1 MAKRRRG
8 CDDVKDDLPRHLER
22 RGAPPVP
29 APAHAKK
36 SKTGGSYPDGS
47 AKPRSAGARA
57 SLYCVY
63 AVNPTPGCSDHESE
77 HDRAGT
83 GLVKHV
89 TLTTQDAQIT
99 RVSTTGVGF
108 TAYTQYMVAFLRPGG
123 RGCVWTVHTQGSRH
137 PGAQMT
143 RVSTT
148 GPGEDE
154 LLLCKYREWD

>member
-1 MAKRRRG
+1 MHGMPRGSRGRAAFQDPHDPQDPQGHHDPENWDVRLHRSSAQPGGAPPAAKRRRG

-36 SKTGGSYPDGS
+36 SKTGGSYPERS

-89 TLTTQDAQIT
+89 ILTKQDAQIT
-99 RVSTTGVGF
+99 RVSTTG
-108 TAYTQYMVAFLRPGG
+108 PE
-123 RGCVWTVHTQGSRH
+123 RGW
-137 PGAQMT
+137 
-143 RVSTT
+143 
-148 GPGEDE
+148 
-154 LLLCKYREWD
+154 